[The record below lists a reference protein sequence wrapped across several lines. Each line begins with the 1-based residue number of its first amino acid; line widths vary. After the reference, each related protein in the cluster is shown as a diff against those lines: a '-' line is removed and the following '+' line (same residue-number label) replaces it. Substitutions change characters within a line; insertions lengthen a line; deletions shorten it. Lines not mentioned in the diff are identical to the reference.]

1 MRKSPLQHRKENF
14 FTEGEKEIGVRGYSK
29 KSVHRFSLTE
39 LLPGRR
45 EVFFLL
51 GSAIIVGHEGSP
63 FGPCILFN
71 WSFYLLIF
79 LQKKYPG
86 FSLLQPSHLLWKWLF
101 LLSPSGTQP
110 TKEPRGH
117 NLHCHSPNNLDG
129 ASLVAQTV
137 KRLPAMRET
146 QVRSLGQED
155 PLEKEMATHSSTL
168 AWKIPWMEE
177 PGGLQFLG
185 SQRVRH
191 DWVTSLS
198 LGFPRSC
205 CVCFSF
211 WAISTNDL
219 VQISR

>member
-1 MRKSPLQHRKENF
+1 MHKSPPQHRKENF
-14 FTEGEKEIGVRGYSK
+14 FTEGEKEIGWGAIVK
-29 KSVHRFSLTE
+29 KVSIDFHWPSCCQEEEKSSSCWALLSLQGMRAP
-39 LLPGRR
+39 L
-45 EVFFLL
+45 
-51 GSAIIVGHEGSP
+51 

-86 FSLLQPSHLLWKWLF
+86 FSLLQPSHLLWKSLF

-110 TKEPRGH
+110 PREPRGH
-117 NLHCHSPNNLDG
+117 SLHCHSPNNLDG
-129 ASLVAQTV
+129 ASLVAQRV
-137 KRLPAMRET
+137 ECLPAMQET
-146 QVRSLGQED
+146 QVQSLGWED
-155 PLEKEMATHSSTL
+155 PLEKEMATLSSTL

-198 LGFPRSC
+198 FSL
-205 CVCFSF
+205 CF
-211 WAISTNDL
+211 
-219 VQISR
+219 

>member
-1 MRKSPLQHRKENF
+1 MLSLQGMRAPL
-14 FTEGEKEIGVRGYSK
+14 
-29 KSVHRFSLTE
+29 
-39 LLPGRR
+39 
-45 EVFFLL
+45 
-51 GSAIIVGHEGSP
+51 

-86 FSLLQPSHLLWKWLF
+86 FSLLQPSHLLWKSLF

-110 TKEPRGH
+110 PREPRGH

-129 ASLVAQTV
+129 ASLVAQRV
-137 KRLPAMRET
+137 KCLPAMQET
-146 QVRSLGQED
+146 QVQSLGWED
-155 PLEKEMATHSSTL
+155 PLEKEMATLSSTL

-191 DWVTSLS
+191 DWVTDLNWLNQRSVKLFWKWQMNMGYKFS
-198 LGFPRSC
+198 CQNVMRQDCKGCVTVITVIKSYHHLLKTDYAITYLG
-205 CVCFSF
+205 
-211 WAISTNDL
+211 
-219 VQISR
+219 